1 MNESE
6 NATIIAF
13 PNEKIIR
20 RPALDHFVEELK
32 EKGKF
37 NFADS
42 LVDELMDSLLENLHS
57 VGVDIESETFI
68 KDFSLSTSIL
78 RAAIFRNFGLHHSM
92 HEFIDKFVTV
102 SDVNPESSVDTDEE

>member
-1 MNESE
+1 MNETE

-13 PNEKIIR
+13 PNEKIVR

-42 LVDELMDSLLENLHS
+42 FVDELMDSLLESLHS
-57 VGVDIESETFI
+57 VGVDIENETFI

-78 RAAIFRNFGLHHSM
+78 RATIFRNFGLSHPM
-92 HEFIDKFVTV
+92 HEFIDDFVTI
-102 SDVNPESSVDTDEE
+102 SNINPETTVDTDEE